1 MSVEVTIETITP
13 EIAREWLGTTKR
25 NRPVSEL
32 AVGQYGKDLSSDSW
46 QFTGDPIRF
55 DTGGN
60 LIDGQHR
67 LHAITRQPEGFEVES
82 VIIRGLEP
90 ESQLVM
96 DQGRRRTPG
105 QQLALLGV
113 KHSNNVASV
122 AKMDLLWSEGLL
134 FRDTNLQKQITVAD
148 IEEWVAEH
156 PEDVEHITDNIRSIR
171 AVDAPP
177 SITGVA
183 FLHFH
188 RIDPEGAVSFLE
200 ALSTGANLS
209 EGDPILTL
217 KNRFHRLRRE
227 GTKIPD
233 RDLLAFLV
241 LAWNAHRAGRSMTKF
256 QRPRG
261 GRWTE
266 ANFPV
271 PR

>member
-1 MSVEVTIETITP
+1 MSVEMKIETITP
-13 EIAREWLGTTKR
+13 ELAREWLATTTR
-25 NRPVSEL
+25 NRPVSAL
-32 AVGQYGKDLSSDSW
+32 AVGQYQRDLEAGNW

-55 DTGGN
+55 DTGGH

-67 LHAITRQPEGFEVES
+67 LHAVAAQPDGFEMQS
-82 VIIRGLEP
+82 VVIRGLEP
-90 ESQLVM
+90 ESQMVM

-122 AKMDLLWSEGLL
+122 AKLDLLWSGGLL
-134 FRDTNLQKQITVAD
+134 FRDTNLQKQITVAQ
-148 IEEWVAEH
+148 IEGWVDEH
-156 PEDVEHITDNIRSIR
+156 PQDVQRIIDNIGTIRS
-171 AVDAPP
+171 VDAPP
-177 SITGVA
+177 SVVGTA
-183 FLHFH
+183 FLQFA
-188 RIDPEGAVSFLE
+188 RIDYEWAEIFLE
-200 ALSTGANLS
+200 ALATGANLS

-227 GTKIPD
+227 SVKTSD